1 MSTKFEDVV
10 GKLEL
15 LQMMPKTMPGLE
27 KIRRALVQTNW
38 FEKIDQNKVIVVA
51 GTNGK
56 GSTCAALEALLLAA
70 GQRVGLYTS
79 PHLVKTTER
88 IRFNGHD
95 ISEENFIKLYEEL
108 QEIIYKCELSH
119 FEALT
124 LMMGH
129 YFFSEIW
136 NIHPD
141 FVILE
146 VGLGG
151 LFDATNAFPHKFN
164 IITKL
169 GYDHVNILGPTLEDI
184 ARNKFGIIEKKS
196 IVVHQALPPELASL
210 KLKTQKDTNSNWV
223 EVSKCNYEVKTN
235 QSTFIYSLNYEGHK
249 FEINLPG
256 KRGAENIMTAMTAFE
271 VLGFNPIEFLPCL
284 NKIRWNGRMQKLF
297 LKNFVCPVYLSGDH
311 NPQGFASLV
320 ELLNEMKF
328 SELHL
333 VIGIGADKDA
343 ETIFSEINQLNSPYY
358 LYLTQTPFKGR
369 KINQYPDQMLA
380 AAKSANEDYKKILS
394 EIVAN
399 CKQDDICVI
408 SGSLYLVGEVLK
420 DNLSQ

>member
-1 MSTKFEDVV
+1 
-10 GKLEL
+10 
-15 LQMMPKTMPGLE
+15 
-27 KIRRALVQTNW
+27 
-38 FEKIDQNKVIVVA
+38 
-51 GTNGK
+51 
-56 GSTCAALEALLLAA
+56 
-70 GQRVGLYTS
+70 
-79 PHLVKTTER
+79 
-88 IRFNGHD
+88 
-95 ISEENFIKLYEEL
+95 
-108 QEIIYKCELSH
+108 
-119 FEALT
+119 
-124 LMMGH
+124 
-129 YFFSEIW
+129 
-136 NIHPD
+136 
-141 FVILE
+141 
-146 VGLGG
+146 
-151 LFDATNAFPHKFN
+151 
-164 IITKL
+164 
-169 GYDHVNILGPTLEDI
+169 
-184 ARNKFGIIEKKS
+184 
-196 IVVHQALPPELASL
+196 
-210 KLKTQKDTNSNWV
+210 
-223 EVSKCNYEVKTN
+223 VKTN